1 MNLPDTVD
9 WDLVLLKSEVET
21 TFELLFPSPP
31 AVNCDDWLDGESLE
45 IVNGVDFRKLP
56 RLLADELDGVPLLA
70 LLSVEE
76 GKYYLG
82 GYLLKLLE
90 TIARMRRLYPSDTPV
105 IAMEWIGFLGF
116 LKGEA
121 GADWI
126 RGIKP
131 LRSVVSR
138 ILDLMINTA
147 GFEFDESDLQEI
159 RTVRNSIEPFV

>member
-1 MNLPDTVD
+1 MKLPDTVD

-31 AVNCDDWLDGESLE
+31 AVNCDDWLDGESLK

-56 RLLADELDGVPLLA
+56 SLLDDELDGVPLLA
-70 LLSVEE
+70 LLSLEE

-82 GYLLKLLE
+82 GCLLKLLE
-90 TIARMRRLYPSDTPV
+90 TVARMRRLYPSDTPV
-105 IAMEWIGFLGF
+105 IAMEWIGLVGF

-131 LRSVVSR
+131 LRSVVTR
-138 ILDLMINTA
+138 VLDMMINTA
-147 GFEFDESDLQEI
+147 GFEFDESDRQEI
-159 RTVRNSIEPFV
+159 RTVRSSIEPFV